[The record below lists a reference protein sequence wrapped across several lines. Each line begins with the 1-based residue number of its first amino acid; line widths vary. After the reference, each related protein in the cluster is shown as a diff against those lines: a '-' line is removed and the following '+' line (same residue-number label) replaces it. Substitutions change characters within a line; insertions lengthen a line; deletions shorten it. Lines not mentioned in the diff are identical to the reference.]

1 MKASVIVPAW
11 GDTPYLE
18 EVKARLAAQTLR
30 DFEVVVVAPRG
41 AVHARLLESSRPLA
55 ALAVLDRALSSV

>member
-41 AVHARLLESSRPLA
+41 AVHAPDRRRADAGGGARA
-55 ALAVLDRALSSV
+55 ADLDF